1 LIRFASATRRHW
13 RESTRTDQ
21 PDIARVADT
30 ASPQGCFRFP
40 KVGKGWPRA
49 SSRVRSG
56 MLERMDTTWETESIR
71 SQYPA
76 LKNGATYLDGAGGT
90 QVPIAVIDAISEAH
104 RSGLSNVHGPFASS
118 RRSMKL
124 IADARAAV
132 ADLVGGEA
140 GGVVLGPNMTTLTYR
155 MAGALAKTW
164 EPGDEIVV
172 SELDHDANVRPWV
185 QAAASAGVTVRWA
198 RIDPKTTDLPA
209 GQYAELVDSRT
220 RLVAV
225 AAASNLIG
233 TITDVAAISQIA
245 HDSGAL
251 VYVDAVAAA
260 PHFRLDMSSLGADLI
275 AVSSYKWCGP
285 HAGAV
290 VASPELLETLR
301 PDKLEPSSNEVPDRF
316 ELGTHGL
323 ANMAG
328 ISAAVDHL
336 AGLVAGE
343 GDRRHRLDCSYAA
356 LAAREDA
363 LVRGTI
369 SRLTGIPGVRMVGDP
384 TRRTGTICFTM
395 GSITPGEV
403 AERLGEQD
411 ISVWSGHAY
420 AWELTRVLGIRET
433 GGGIRVSLSPYTA
446 ESDLDRLV
454 AAVAAM
460 ADDCG

>member
-1 LIRFASATRRHW
+1 
-13 RESTRTDQ
+13 
-21 PDIARVADT
+21 
-30 ASPQGCFRFP
+30 
-40 KVGKGWPRA
+40 
-49 SSRVRSG
+49 
-56 MLERMDTTWETESIR
+56 MLGHMDTTWDTEGIR

-76 LKNGATYLDGAGGT
+76 LKNGAAYLDGAGGT
-90 QVPIAVIDAISEAH
+90 QVPEAVIDAISEAH

-185 QAAASAGVTVRWA
+185 QAAAAAGVTVRWA
-198 RIDPKTTDLPA
+198 RVDPGTTDLPA
-209 GQYAELVDSRT
+209 GQYAGLVTSRT

-233 TITDVAAISQIA
+233 TITDVAAISRIA
-245 HDSGAL
+245 HAAGAL
-251 VYVDAVAAA
+251 VFVDAVAAA
-260 PHFRLDMSSLGADLI
+260 PHFRLDMSSLGADLV

-285 HAGAV
+285 HAGAI
-290 VASPELLETLR
+290 VASPELLGTLR
-301 PDKLEPSSNEVPDRF
+301 PDKLEPSSDDVPDRF
-316 ELGTHGL
+316 ELGTAGL

-328 ISAAVDHL
+328 ITAAVDHL
-336 AGLVAGE
+336 ADLVAGE
-343 GDRRHRLDCSYAA
+343 GDRRQRLDRSFAA
-356 LAAREDA
+356 LTAREDA

-369 SRLTGIPGVRMVGDP
+369 SRLTDIPGVRMVGAP
-384 TRRTGTICFTM
+384 TRRTGTICFTVD
-395 GSITPGEV
+395 SVAPGEV
-403 AERLGEQD
+403 AARLGELD

-420 AWELTRVLGIRET
+420 AWELTRALGIRET
-433 GGGIRVSLSPYTA
+433 GGAIRVSLAPYTA

-454 AAVAAM
+454 AAVTAM
-460 ADDCG
+460 VTDDVDD